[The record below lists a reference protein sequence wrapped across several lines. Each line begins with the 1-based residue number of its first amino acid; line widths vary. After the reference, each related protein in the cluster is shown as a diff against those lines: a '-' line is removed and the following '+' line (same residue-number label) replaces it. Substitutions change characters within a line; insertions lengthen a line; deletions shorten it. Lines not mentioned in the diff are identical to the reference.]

1 LVPADVGADLLI
13 LPGNF
18 QTIMAHPNAWLLMPI
33 TLLWLAWAGEA
44 RADIY
49 AFTDDAG
56 VPHFSNMPVDQRYTL
71 LMRTEADKPSVVAK
85 TRRARRGMDGTLYAQ
100 EIRRAASSSQ
110 LESALLH
117 AVIAAESGYNPRAVS
132 GKGAMGLMQLMP
144 GTARRYGAVDPY
156 DPAQNIRA
164 GALYLRDL
172 LALFNNDMRLA
183 LAAYNAGENN
193 VIKYGNR
200 IPPFRETTA
209 YVPRVIAFY
218 QEYRRAFPGNS

>member
-1 LVPADVGADLLI
+1 MTHSRAFSRV
-13 LPGNF
+13 
-18 QTIMAHPNAWLLMPI
+18 WLLTPI
-33 TLLWLAWAGEA
+33 TLLWLAWADEA

-56 VPHFSNMPVDQRYTL
+56 VPHFSNVPVDRRYAL
-71 LMRTEADKPSVVAK
+71 LMRTETDRPSVAAR
-85 TRRARRGMDGTLYAQ
+85 TRNARRGIDGTLYAQ
-100 EIRRAASSSQ
+100 EISRAASSSQ

-117 AVIAAESGYNPRAVS
+117 AVIAAESGYNPRALS

-144 GTARRYGAVDPY
+144 GTARRYGVVDPY

-172 LALFNNDMRLA
+172 LALFNNDIRLA

-200 IPPFRETTA
+200 IPPFRETAA

-218 QEYRRAFPGNS
+218 REYRRAFPGNT

>member
-1 LVPADVGADLLI
+1 MATLRPPFFAPIAILLVA
-13 LPGNF
+13 
-18 QTIMAHPNAWLLMPI
+18 
-33 TLLWLAWAGEA
+33 AWAGAA

-56 VPHFSNMPVDQRYTL
+56 VPHFSNMPADRRYTL
-71 LMRTEADKPSVVAK
+71 LLRTETDTPSVVV
-85 TRRARRGMDGTLYAQ
+85 RVRSARRGIDGTLYAH
-100 EIRRAASSSQ
+100 EISRAASSSQ

-132 GKGAMGLMQLMP
+132 AKGAMGLMQLMP

-172 LALFNNDMRLA
+172 LALFNNDMQLA

-200 IPPFRETTA
+200 IPPFRETLA
-209 YVPRVIAFY
+209 YVPKVIGFY
-218 QEYRRAFPGNS
+218 QGYQRTLAVQP

>member
-1 LVPADVGADLLI
+1 MEPRL
-13 LPGNF
+13 
-18 QTIMAHPNAWLLMPI
+18 AWLLIPA
-33 TLLWLAWAGEA
+33 TLLWLAWEGEA
-44 RADIY
+44 KADIY

-56 VPHFSNMPVDQRYTL
+56 VPHFSNAPVDLRYTL
-71 LMRTEADKPSVVAK
+71 LMSTDTDIPSVAVK
-85 TRRARRGMDGTLYAQ
+85 TPHAHRGINGTLYAQ
-100 EIRRAASSSQ
+100 EIHLAASSCQ

-144 GTARRYGAVDPY
+144 GTARRYGALDPY

-164 GALYLRDL
+164 GARYLRDL

-218 QEYRRAFPGNS
+218 QEYRRAFPGNT

>member
-1 LVPADVGADLLI
+1 
-13 LPGNF
+13 
-18 QTIMAHPNAWLLMPI
+18 MAPPHAWLLMPV
-33 TLLWLAWAGEA
+33 TLLWLAWAGAA

-49 AFTDDAG
+49 AFTDEKG
-56 VPHFSNMPVDQRYTL
+56 VPHFSNVPADRRYAL
-71 LMRTEADKPSVVAK
+71 LMRTETDKPSVAPRV
-85 TRRARRGMDGTLYAQ
+85 RGRSAQRGIDGSLYAH
-100 EIRRAASSSQ
+100 EIRRAAASCQ

-117 AVIAAESGYNPRAVS
+117 AVIAAESGYNPRALS

-144 GTARRYGAVDPY
+144 GTARRYGALDPY

-172 LALFNNDMRLA
+172 LALFNNDMQLA

-200 IPPFRETTA
+200 IPPFRETSA
-209 YVPRVIAFY
+209 YVPRVIGFY
-218 QEYRRAFPGNS
+218 QEYKRAFPGRS

>member
-1 LVPADVGADLLI
+1 MTHSRAFPY
-13 LPGNF
+13 
-18 QTIMAHPNAWLLMPI
+18 AWLLMPI
-33 TLLWLAWAGEA
+33 TLLWLSWAGEA
-44 RADIY
+44 MADIY

-56 VPHFSNMPVDQRYTL
+56 VPHFSNVPVDRRYTL
-71 LMRTEADKPSVVAK
+71 LMRTQADKPSVAAK
-85 TRRARRGMDGTLYAQ
+85 ARSARRGINGSLYAH
-100 EIRRAASSSQ
+100 EISHAAASFQ

-132 GKGAMGLMQLMP
+132 GKGAIGLMQLMP
-144 GTARRYGAVDPY
+144 DTARRYGAVDPY

-209 YVPRVIAFY
+209 YVPRVMVFY
-218 QEYRRAFPGNS
+218 QEYKRAFPGS

>member
-1 LVPADVGADLLI
+1 
-13 LPGNF
+13 
-18 QTIMAHPNAWLLMPI
+18 MAPRLAWLLIPI
-33 TLLWLAWAGEA
+33 TLLWLAWAGAA

-49 AFTDDAG
+49 AFTDEAG

-71 LMRTEADKPSVVAK
+71 LMRTETDAPSVAAK
-85 TRRARRGMDGTLYAQ
+85 ARNARRGINGSLYAQ
-100 EIRRAASSSQ
+100 EISRAASSSQ

-117 AVIAAESGYNPRAVS
+117 AVIAAESGYNPRALS

-156 DPAQNIRA
+156 DPTQNIRA

-172 LALFNNDMRLA
+172 LEMFNNDMRLA

-200 IPPFRETTA
+200 IPPFRETAA
-209 YVPRVIAFY
+209 YVPRVMAFY
-218 QEYRRAFPGNS
+218 QEYRRAYPGSS

>member
-1 LVPADVGADLLI
+1 MTPL
-13 LPGNF
+13 
-18 QTIMAHPNAWLLMPI
+18 HAWLLMPL
-33 TLLWLAWAGEA
+33 TLLWLTWAGES

-49 AFTDDAG
+49 AFTDEKG
-56 VPHFSNMPVDQRYTL
+56 VPHFSNVPDDRRYTL
-71 LMRTEADKPSVVAK
+71 LMRTETDTPSAAPRVRSRSAH
-85 TRRARRGMDGTLYAQ
+85 RGIDGTLYAH
-100 EIRRAASSSQ
+100 EISRAASSSQ

-172 LALFNNDMRLA
+172 LALFNNDVQLA
-183 LAAYNAGENN
+183 LAAYNAGENS

-200 IPPFRETTA
+200 IPPFRETTN
-209 YVPRVIAFY
+209 YVPRVMAFY
-218 QEYRRAFPGNS
+218 QEYKRAFPGATSQ

>member
-1 LVPADVGADLLI
+1 
-13 LPGNF
+13 
-18 QTIMAHPNAWLLMPI
+18 MAPRLAWLLIPI
-33 TLLWLAWAGEA
+33 ILLWLAWAGAA

-71 LMRTEADKPSVVAK
+71 LMRTETDAPSVAAK
-85 TRRARRGMDGTLYAQ
+85 ARSARGGINGSLYAP
-100 EIRRAASSSQ
+100 EISRAASFSQ
-110 LESALLH
+110 LELALLH
-117 AVIAAESGYNPRAVS
+117 AVIAAESGYNPRALS
-132 GKGAMGLMQLMP
+132 GKGAIGLMQLMP

-172 LALFNNDMRLA
+172 LAMFNNDMRLA

-200 IPPFRETTA
+200 IPPFRETAA
-209 YVPRVIAFY
+209 YVPRVMAFY
-218 QEYRRAFPGNS
+218 QEYRRAYPGSS

>member
-1 LVPADVGADLLI
+1 
-13 LPGNF
+13 
-18 QTIMAHPNAWLLMPI
+18 MAHPLAWLFMTI
-33 TLLWLAWAGEA
+33 ALLWQAWVVEA

-49 AFTDDAG
+49 TFTDDKG
-56 VPHFSNMPVDQRYTL
+56 VQHFSNMPADRRYTL
-71 LMRTEADKPSVVAK
+71 LMRTETDTPSIAAK
-85 TRRARRGMDGTLYAQ
+85 TPRTHRGIGGTLYAY
-100 EIRRAASSSQ
+100 EISRAASFCQ

-117 AVIAAESGYNPRAVS
+117 AVIAAESGYNPRALS
-132 GKGAMGLMQLMP
+132 GKGAIGLMQLMP

-172 LALFNNDMRLA
+172 LAMFNNDMRLA

-200 IPPFRETTA
+200 IPPFRETAA
-209 YVPRVIAFY
+209 YVPRVMAFY
-218 QEYRRAFPGNS
+218 QEYMRANPGSS

>member
-1 LVPADVGADLLI
+1 
-13 LPGNF
+13 
-18 QTIMAHPNAWLLMPI
+18 MAHLHAWLLVPI
-33 TLLWLAWAGEA
+33 TLLWLVWAGEG

-56 VPHFSNMPVDQRYTL
+56 VEHFSNMPADRRYAL
-71 LMRTEADKPSVVAK
+71 LMRTDTDKPSVAAK
-85 TRRARRGMDGTLYAQ
+85 ARSARRGINGSLYAH
-100 EIRRAASSSQ
+100 EISHAASSLQ

-117 AVIAAESGYNPRAVS
+117 AVIAAESGYNSRAVS
-132 GKGAMGLMQLMP
+132 GKGAIGLMQLMP

-172 LALFNNDMRLA
+172 LALFDNDMRLA

>member
-1 LVPADVGADLLI
+1 MIPL
-13 LPGNF
+13 
-18 QTIMAHPNAWLLMPI
+18 HAWLLMPI
-33 TLLWLAWAGEA
+33 TLLWLVWAGEG

-56 VPHFSNMPVDQRYTL
+56 VEHFSNMPADRRYAI
-71 LMRTEADKPSVVAK
+71 LMRTDTDKPSVAAK
-85 TRRARRGMDGTLYAQ
+85 ARSARRGINGSLYAH
-100 EIRRAASSSQ
+100 EISRAASSFQ

-132 GKGAMGLMQLMP
+132 GKGAIGLMQLMP

-172 LALFNNDMRLA
+172 LALFDNDMRLA

-218 QEYRRAFPGNS
+218 QEYRRTFPGSF